1 MIKYVYYPEITSTQ
15 KVLINDFKN
24 KKIKENICYW
34 SDYQTDGIGSRGNK
48 WIGKRGNLFFSFLVN
63 KNIFS
68 NVPLQSFSIYFGW
81 ILKKVLNK
89 NGSSVILKWP
99 NDFYLLKEKPKKIGG
114 IITNIFNDFLVVGIG
129 LNTKFSPSN
138 EFDCL
143 DINIKNV
150 KILEDFFNEIFLI
163 YKFED
168 IIIEFKNE
176 FDKTKQILKIDG
188 DLDFDGALIKN
199 NKKVYS
205 KR

>member
-89 NGSSVILKWP
+89 NGSSAILKWP
-99 NDFYLLKEKPKKIGG
+99 NDIYLLKEKPKKIGG

-138 EFDCL
+138 EFDSL

-168 IIIEFKNE
+168 IMREFKNE
-176 FDKTKQILKIDG
+176 FYKTKHILKIDG

>member
-1 MIKYVYYPEITSTQ
+1 LIKYVYYPEITSTQ